1 MLVDEWVEQVWQ
13 ILTIRK
19 KTLKDYKNLY
29 SRHLQPLIGHMKVNE
44 IDIFP
49 LQQKLLSLSPQTGRH
64 CLMVLKTIAR
74 EGLLYKVITEN
85 FAQRLKS
92 RPIQVTPK
100 KFLTWDEVN
109 SLDWGR
115 YNNQIRFLALHGL
128 RWSEAVVLTTNDIRE
143 GNVLVNRSKFGDC
156 KSKSSVRR
164 IPYLGYF
171 EPLPKSYKPMQICAN
186 SHGVTVH
193 SFRRTYAYLLK
204 TQGIHVTTAQKLLG
218 HSDPMMTLRVYTSV
232 LDSEIDDAGDKLFKF
247 VSENGN
253 KPMPKK
259 VKQFSAAIL
268 AS

>member
-13 ILTIRK
+13 VLTIRK

-29 SRHLQPLIGHMKVNE
+29 RRHLQPLIGHMKVNE

-49 LQQKLLSLSPQTGRH
+49 LQQKLLALSPQTGRH

-92 RPIQVTPK
+92 RQIKVTPK

-128 RWSEAVVLTTNDIRE
+128 RWSEAVVITESDIRE

-171 EPLPKSYKPMQICAN
+171 EPLPKTYKPMQVCAN

-232 LDSEIDDAGDKLFKF
+232 LDSEIDDAGDKLFNF
-247 VSENGN
+247 LSENGN
-253 KPMPKK
+253 KPEPRV

>member
-13 ILTIRK
+13 IITVRK
-19 KTLKDYKNLY
+19 KTLHDYKNLY
-29 SRHLQPLIGHMKVNE
+29 RRHLQPLIGHMWVNE

-49 LQQKLLSLSPQTGRH
+49 VQQKLLSLPPQTGRH

-109 SLDWGR
+109 LLDWGR

-128 RWSEAVVLTTNDIRE
+128 RWSEAAAIKEDDIHD
-143 GNVLVNRSKFGDC
+143 GFVWVSKSVYGEV
-156 KSKSSVRR
+156 KSKTSMRKV
-164 IPYLGYF
+164 PYLGF
-171 EPLPKSYKPMQICAN
+171 WEALPKTYKPIRIAAN
-186 SHGVTVH
+186 KHGVTVH

-204 TQGIHVTTAQKLLG
+204 TQGIHVTTAQRLLG
-218 HSDPMMTLRVYTSV
+218 HSDPIMTLKIYTSV
-232 LDSEIDDAGDKLFKF
+232 LDNEVEDAGVLLRAK
-247 VSENGN
+247 
-253 KPMPKK
+253 
-259 VKQFSAAIL
+259 I
-268 AS
+268 

>member
-13 ILTIRK
+13 VLTIRK

-29 SRHLQPLIGHMKVNE
+29 RRHLQPLIGHMKVNE

-128 RWSEAVVLTTNDIRE
+128 RWSEAAALTESDIRDE
-143 GNVLVNRSKFGDC
+143 FVFVSRTVNGPC
-156 KSKSSVRR
+156 KSKTSVRKV
-164 IPYLGYF
+164 PYLGWF
-171 EPLPKSYKPMQICAN
+171 RPLPKSYKPMQKCAN
-186 SHGVTVH
+186 KHGVTVH

-232 LDSEIDDAGDKLFKF
+232 LDSEIDDAGIKLLNF
-247 VSENGN
+247 VSPIGN
-253 KPMPKK
+253 KSDPNR
-259 VKQFSAAIL
+259 VFTAD